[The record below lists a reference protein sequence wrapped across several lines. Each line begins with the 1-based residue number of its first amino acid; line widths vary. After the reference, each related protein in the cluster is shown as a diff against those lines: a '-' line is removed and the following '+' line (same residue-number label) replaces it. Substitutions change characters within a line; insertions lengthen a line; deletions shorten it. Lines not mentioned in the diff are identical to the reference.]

1 MFSQF
6 GWKTLLEL
14 GNSDAH
20 VAPPPHQRRIT
31 QKHRAD
37 LKNLQQIFKIN
48 NNCNITNN

>member
-20 VAPPPHQRRIT
+20 VAPPPPKEDNTKT
-31 QKHRAD
+31 QGR
-37 LKNLQQIFKIN
+37 FKKFT
-48 NNCNITNN
+48 TNF